1 MQRMQAAMLRAAA
14 ALGLAALAGCAAPGA
29 VIRGTLRVPGPA
41 AGHPATGGEHAPRT
55 AVQPREDLSEAV
67 VYIERLPA
75 PAGKRSPPPPPAR
88 ARARLYSGPDRFEP
102 RVVAV
107 ARGDSVVFVNRD
119 RRWHSPFSVSPA
131 KRFELGSVAPGKSH
145 PLRFERPGIVR
156 VFCKLHA
163 DSSALVFVAPNPAWA
178 HPDPSGAFT
187 LPALPPGSYELK
199 AWHPRYGE
207 RHWHVELPRR
217 GVALQ
222 LVL

>member
-1 MQRMQAAMLRAAA
+1 MQRIQAAMLRAAA

-29 VIRGTLRVPGPA
+29 VIRGTLSVPTPA
-41 AGHPATGGEHAPRT
+41 ARSTTSGGHAPR
-55 AVQPREDLSEAV
+55 AAAERRPDLSEAV
-67 VYIERLPA
+67 VYVERIPA
-75 PAGKRSPPPPPAR
+75 PAGKRSPPAPPAP
-88 ARARLYSGPDRFEP
+88 ARARLYSEPDRFEP

-119 RRWHSPFSVSPA
+119 KRWHSPFSVSPA

-163 DSSALVFVAPNPAWA
+163 DSSALVFVTPNPGWA
-178 HPDPSGAFT
+178 HPDASGTFA

-207 RHWHVELPRR
+207 RRWRVDLPRR
-217 GVALQ
+217 GVALE